1 MLIKIIVGV
10 NDIMF
15 NLTNGEK
22 EYTGVLL
29 NDVDEEGDTIWA
41 LLKDRPV
48 NGVLVG
54 DRINPDGSFIY
65 VHDGSET
72 NADKFTYV
80 IGDVNKTCSTVTV
93 YININSVNECPIAND
108 TIYTVDEGGTLEIT
122 GLAGGG
128 EGNFI
133 LLPGIMGND
142 ADVDIGTLPIIN
154 DNLIAYYP
162 MNEFYDSI
170 PGAPEYFI
178 ADSYPPGKV
187 DTLSTILISKRANE
201 LSNNYFY
208 GVLKGGTADT
218 LKLPNPPEC
227 DTAGDGKCASP
238 ILFNHLPKF
247 SNSCSR

>member
-1 MLIKIIVGV
+1 
-10 NDIMF
+10 MF

-93 YININSVNECPIAND
+93 YININSVNECPIANV

-133 LLPGIMGND
+133 LLPGIIDG
-142 ADVDIGTLPIIN
+142 PI
-154 DNLIAYYP
+154 A
-162 MNEFYDSI
+162 
-170 PGAPEYFI
+170 
-178 ADSYPPGKV
+178 K
-187 DTLSTILISKRANE
+187 TE
-201 LSNNYFY
+201 LRE
-208 GVLKGGTADT
+208 KW
-218 LKLPNPPEC
+218 
-227 DTAGDGKCASP
+227 
-238 ILFNHLPKF
+238 
-247 SNSCSR
+247 